1 MRKTE
6 RLRQR
11 IAGKTKQAVG
21 EIIGDQELHEEG
33 KAQESS
39 GQASSGQESSGRK
52 EQDGRQPKNSSGL
65 NPLKKLN
72 QLT

>member
-21 EIIGDQELHEEG
+21 EIIGDQELHEDG
-33 KAQESS
+33 KAQE
-39 GQASSGQESSGRK
+39 SSGQESSGRK
-52 EQDGRQPKNSSGL
+52 EQDGKAPENSSGL

>member
-1 MRKTE
+1 MGKTE
-6 RLRQR
+6 SLRQR

-21 EIIGDQELHEEG
+21 EIIGDQELHEDG
-33 KAQESS
+33 KAQE
-39 GQASSGQESSGRK
+39 SSGQESSGRK
-52 EQDGRQPKNSSGL
+52 EQDGKQPESSSGL